1 MDVDEITPSKKQCR
15 FRSLSMS
22 RSRSMSQPRSELIPG
37 RASRTNPK
45 KILCFTCTKNY
56 PIDVEYI
63 LEVLRVMIGLGILC
77 STAKSLRILDDTSSS
92 LITSQSS
99 SKPTIVNSR
108 SVDNTQDTII
118 LLPYAKIGKQ

>member
-1 MDVDEITPSKKQCR
+1 
-15 FRSLSMS
+15 
-22 RSRSMSQPRSELIPG
+22 
-37 RASRTNPK
+37 
-45 KILCFTCTKNY
+45 
-56 PIDVEYI
+56 
-63 LEVLRVMIGLGILC
+63 MIGLGILC
-77 STAKSLRILDDTSSS
+77 STAKSLRVLDDTSSS